1 MRLIKLTFIM
11 LGLLLQSACIDDN
24 LRKIMDG
31 KIKVQLDPD
40 IAAPVGQFNITIANL
55 LRNDTLVQQDTSN
68 GSLKI
73 IYRDDSLIRQ
83 EVSDILS
90 IPNQPS
96 STTKAKVGKL
106 NIDGFNI
113 QQSLTISNILPN
125 LDSAT
130 RRSLFLADSLGLL
143 TPFPEV
149 PMQSGGLHSL
159 GAVGSFSSA
168 NFDAGSLQFSITN
181 NWSANIQTLV
191 IDLQNPGNQSVGKIR
206 VFNLASNGSQSVNI
220 DLAGKTLFS
229 NLSFVIDSIYIPAG
243 TQPVSIS

>member
-1 MRLIKLTFIM
+1 MRLIKLTFLM

-31 KIKVQLDPD
+31 KVKVALDPD

-55 LRNDTLVQQDTSN
+55 LRNDTLVIQDTTN

-83 EVSDILS
+83 EVGDFLT
-90 IPNQPS
+90 IPSQPS

-106 NIDGFNI
+106 SIDGFNI
-113 QQSLTISNILPN
+113 QQSLEINDVMPN
-125 LDSAT
+125 LDSIT
-130 RRSLFLADSLGLL
+130 RRALFLADSLGLL

-149 PMQSGGLHSL
+149 PMQNGGLHSL
-159 GAVGSFSSA
+159 GSVGSFASA
-168 NFDAGSLQFSITN
+168 NFDAGTLQFNITN
-181 NWSANIQTLV
+181 NWSTTIQTLV

-206 VFNLASNGSQSVNI
+206 VFNY
-220 DLAGKTLFS
+220 DF
-229 NLSFVIDSIYIPAG
+229 
-243 TQPVSIS
+243 